1 MGREVEVRERR
12 VCPTPLLMM
21 SVPKNRHHSTGY
33 IHHEFTANVYNSTH
47 TTDVT
52 YEVVM

>member
-1 MGREVEVRERR
+1 VGREVEVRAAS
-12 VCPTPLLMM
+12 VSDSPTDDECAEKQT
-21 SVPKNRHHSTGY
+21 SFY